1 MLKYIIPLLLISNI
15 AYASIGEIATIN
27 GSGIVKR
34 ESNEIVGEQGV
45 GLEMQDTIAT
55 ANGRMQL
62 EFEDDTR
69 VDVTEH
75 SRMVIDEFV
84 YDPNSGNGTLSMRA
98 TLGAVRYASG
108 AIARNSRQNVSIKT
122 PSATIS
128 VRGTDF
134 MMIVDEIGGSMITLL
149 PSCNTAGMCVVGEI
163 TVETDEGM
171 VIMNQAF
178 QTTVVAHNGMAPR
191 PPVILEL
198 PEDMLRSMLIVRR
211 VTPYDEAAENAA
223 PAVDLLNI
231 DFLAFNELDKDPLVE
246 GIKNIWVTD
255 LDTNTYLNEVFVD
268 ELNNQMKQLMAIFM
282 DELDAQN
289 NVFFEEKFLGLDT
302 ETGIFYDEFPPNNI
316 FRRSENSHMIDLT
329 LSQSYGY
336 TLGVVQNDFSIYG
349 YRIGVG
355 NNTININQQE

>member
-1 MLKYIIPLLLISNI
+1 MLKYIIPLLLIANT
-15 AYASIGEIATIN
+15 AYANVGEIATID

-34 ESNEIVGEQGV
+34 ESTEILGEQGV

-62 EFEDDTR
+62 QFADDTR

-84 YDPNSGNGTLSMRA
+84 YDPNSGTGELSMRA

-108 AIARNSRQNVSIKT
+108 AIAKNSRQNVNIET
-122 PSATIS
+122 PSATIG

-134 MMIVDEIGGSMITLL
+134 MMIVDEIGGSMK
-149 PSCNTAGMCVVGEI
+149 
-163 TVETDEGM
+163 
-171 VIMNQAF
+171 
-178 QTTVVAHNGMAPR
+178 

-211 VTPYDEAAENAA
+211 VDPYDEAAEDAQ
-223 PAVDLLNI
+223 PAVDLLDI
-231 DFLAFNELDKDPLVE
+231 DFLAFDELDKDPLVE

-268 ELNNQMKQLMAIFM
+268 QLTAVMKEVMQKLLS
-282 DELDAQN
+282 ELDTQN
-289 NVFFEEKFLGLDT
+289 TAFFEEKFLGLDP
-302 ETGIFYDEFPPNNI
+302 ETGIFYDEVPPNNI
-316 FRRSENSHMIDLT
+316 FRRSENSHMIDLM
-329 LSQSYGY
+329 LSQGYGY
-336 TLGVVQNDFSIYG
+336 TLGVVQNGFSIYG

>member
-1 MLKYIIPLLLISNI
+1 
-15 AYASIGEIATIN
+15 
-27 GSGIVKR
+27 
-34 ESNEIVGEQGV
+34 
-45 GLEMQDTIAT
+45 
-55 ANGRMQL
+55 
-62 EFEDDTR
+62 
-69 VDVTEH
+69 
-75 SRMVIDEFV
+75 
-84 YDPNSGNGTLSMRA
+84 
-98 TLGAVRYASG
+98 
-108 AIARNSRQNVSIKT
+108 
-122 PSATIS
+122 
-128 VRGTDF
+128 
-134 MMIVDEIGGSMITLL
+134 
-149 PSCNTAGMCVVGEI
+149 
-163 TVETDEGM
+163 
-171 VIMNQAF
+171 
-178 QTTVVAHNGMAPR
+178 
-191 PPVILEL
+191 VILEL